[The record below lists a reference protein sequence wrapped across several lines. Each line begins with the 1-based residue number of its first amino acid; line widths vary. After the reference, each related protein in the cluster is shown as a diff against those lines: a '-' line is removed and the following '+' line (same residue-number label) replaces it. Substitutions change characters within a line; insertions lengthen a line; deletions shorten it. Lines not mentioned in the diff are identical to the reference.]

1 MRERSRLDGAPVPSR
16 CGAARRLRGVLA
28 VALLALVVASPLPAA
43 GIPSDPPSN
52 IACLPFPEE
61 DIVTFNGGGAAFEA
75 LTDPYVNTADQA
87 TVTWKDVDDPDIT
100 GYRVER

>member
-52 IACLPFPEE
+52 IA
-61 DIVTFNGGGAAFEA
+61 
-75 LTDPYVNTADQA
+75 
-87 TVTWKDVDDPDIT
+87 
-100 GYRVER
+100 